1 MCLRQELGCDC
12 ISKGHFSDCSEIN
25 DVKVLRVVSKSL
37 MSLTDPFSKI
47 LEMMGP
53 GQVERGCLESE
64 EAGEGAPLPASA
76 SRKF

>member
-1 MCLRQELGCDC
+1 MTAFR
-12 ISKGHFSDCSEIN
+12 KGIFSDCSEIN

-37 MSLTDPFSKI
+37 MPLTDPFSKI
-47 LEMMGP
+47 LEMTGP
-53 GQVERGCLESE
+53 GQMERGCLESE